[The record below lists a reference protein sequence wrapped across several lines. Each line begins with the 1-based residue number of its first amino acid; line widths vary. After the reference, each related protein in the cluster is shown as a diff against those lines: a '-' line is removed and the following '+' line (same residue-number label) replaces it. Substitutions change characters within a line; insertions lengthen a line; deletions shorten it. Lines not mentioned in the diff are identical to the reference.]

1 MMLVPGLIFV
11 VAACLTLITMM
22 LPEDSSEND
31 DGRGHPTSLRRA
43 LLFVLLGPVLGVL
56 VAYYLAGE
64 GYRDGYVIPIAYFFS
79 LIVCGTTGPIDGILA
94 HVAPIWLR
102 APLTAMAGA
111 ALAVGVCFL
120 LQTLLGTKGTPQ
132 LRMLVPIAVIG
143 ASSTGACSLLT
154 YCFRRRKA

>member
-1 MMLVPGLIFV
+1 MFPLMGPIFIV
-11 VAACLTLITMM
+11 TACLTLIAIM
-22 LPEDSSEND
+22 LPEDAPEND

-64 GYRDGYVIPIAYFFS
+64 GYRDAYVIPIAYFFS
-79 LIVCGTTGPIDGILA
+79 LIVCAATAPVDGVLA
-94 HVAPIWLR
+94 YVAPIWLR
-102 APLTAMAGA
+102 APLTTMAGA
-111 ALAVGVCFL
+111 AVAVGLCFL

-132 LRMLVPIAVIG
+132 LRMLIPIAVIG

-154 YCFRRRKA
+154 YFFRRRKA